1 MASSFPKYWN
11 TRFPT
16 QVWIPTSIP
25 SQLLQVRPP
34 KRSEADINKAAS
46 ILSGT
51 FATCGFQIEL
61 DRKREQLITH
71 VRIFFK
77 KILIKNT
84 FIFKVV
90 WRGQFAQVLVIRLL
104 E

>member
-16 QVWIPTSIP
+16 QVWIPTSVP
-25 SQLLQVRPP
+25 SQLLQVWPP
-34 KRSEADINKAAS
+34 KRSEADINKAAN

-71 VRIFFK
+71 VRFLK
-77 KILIKNT
+77 KSLKIHLFQKLN
-84 FIFKVV
+84 
-90 WRGQFAQVLVIRLL
+90 G
-104 E
+104 

>member
-71 VRIFFK
+71 VRILFSILN
-77 KILIKNT
+77 ILINAYISKVGWMDRPT
-84 FIFKVV
+84 IFTSS
-90 WRGQFAQVLVIRLL
+90 AC
-104 E
+104 

>member
-34 KRSEADINKAAS
+34 KRSEADINKAAN

-71 VRIFFK
+71 VRIIFTILNFLINAYIS
-77 KILIKNT
+77 KIGWMNRPYICT
-84 FIFKVV
+84 
-90 WRGQFAQVLVIRLL
+90 RSAC
-104 E
+104 

>member
-16 QVWIPTSIP
+16 EVWIPTSIP
-25 SQLLQVRPP
+25 LLLQQVQPP
-34 KRSEADINKAAS
+34 KRSEADIPMFSNV
-46 ILSGT
+46 LSGT

-71 VRIFFK
+71 VRILFTILN
-77 KILIKNT
+77 ILINAYISKVGWMDRPT
-84 FIFKVV
+84 IFTSS
-90 WRGQFAQVLVIRLL
+90 AC
-104 E
+104 

>member
-16 QVWIPTSIP
+16 QVWIPTLIP
-25 SQLLQVRPP
+25 SQLLQVQPP
-34 KRSEADINKAAS
+34 KRSEADINKAVN

-71 VRIFFK
+71 VRFLK
-77 KILIKNT
+77 KSLKIHLFQKLN
-84 FIFKVV
+84 
-90 WRGQFAQVLVIRLL
+90 G
-104 E
+104 

>member
-16 QVWIPTSIP
+16 QVWIPTSVP
-25 SQLLQVRPP
+25 SQLLQVWPP
-34 KRSEADINKAAS
+34 KRSEADINKAVN

-71 VRIFFK
+71 VRFLK
-77 KILIKNT
+77 KSLKIHLFQKLN
-84 FIFKVV
+84 
-90 WRGQFAQVLVIRLL
+90 G
-104 E
+104 

>member
-61 DRKREQLITH
+61 DMKREQLITH
-71 VRIFFK
+71 VRILFTILN
-77 KILIKNT
+77 ILINAYISKVGRMDRPT
-84 FIFKVV
+84 IFTSS
-90 WRGQFAQVLVIRLL
+90 AC
-104 E
+104 